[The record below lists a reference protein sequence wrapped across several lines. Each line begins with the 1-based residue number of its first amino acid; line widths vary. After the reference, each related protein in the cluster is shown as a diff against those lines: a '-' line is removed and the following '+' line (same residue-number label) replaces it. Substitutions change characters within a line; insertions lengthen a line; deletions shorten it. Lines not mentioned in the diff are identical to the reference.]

1 MKAKLFVCSFA
12 CWAFS
17 VELIYGFI
25 GFPSRW
31 SNTTRNYEPLESE
44 KLLVWKLLT
53 FRSGRLGGRWLMP
66 PAKQDVKQTQV
77 PGTSFIS
84 KEINLTR
91 EILAKLSA
99 SRMKA
104 YAKTSRA
111 FFAREHVT
119 EQRWDEKTLSFLM
132 NIHYHKFMYA
142 TKASEGKVRAGDT
155 PPCRKGN

>member
-1 MKAKLFVCSFA
+1 MVSTVFHLGGATQR
-12 CWAFS
+12 
-17 VELIYGFI
+17 ETT
-25 GFPSRW
+25 SRW
-31 SNTTRNYEPLESE
+31 NGG

-53 FRSGRLGGRWLMP
+53 FRSSRSGGRWLMP

-84 KEINLTR
+84 KEINLTNAKFSR
-91 EILAKLSA
+91 NFPLPEI
-99 SRMKA
+99 RMKA

-119 EQRWDEKTLSFLM
+119 EQRWDEQTLSFLM

-142 TKASEGKVRAGDT
+142 TKASEAKVRAGDT
-155 PPCRKGN
+155 PPCRKEN